1 MGSCSRLLL
10 RVWTVTPLVLGS
22 IEEETKDERGGDE
35 DGERFLFFPLFDD
48 PVILDFF
55 FHFFFL
61 ERDFFFE
68 TFPVHFRKNLGF
80 FLRHKIAGK
89 G

>member
-35 DGERFLFFPLFDD
+35 DGERFLFPLFDD

-55 FHFFFL
+55 SHFFFL
-61 ERDFFFE
+61 EKDF
-68 TFPVHFRKNLGF
+68 F
-80 FLRHKIAGK
+80 FLRHFLYISGK
-89 G
+89 NWDFF

>member
-1 MGSCSRLLL
+1 M
-10 RVWTVTPLVLGS
+10 WTVTPLVLGS

-55 FHFFFL
+55 SHFFL
-61 ERDFFFE
+61 KEKD
-68 TFPVHFRKNLGF
+68 F
-80 FLRHKIAGK
+80 FLRHFLYISGKIWVFF
-89 G
+89 